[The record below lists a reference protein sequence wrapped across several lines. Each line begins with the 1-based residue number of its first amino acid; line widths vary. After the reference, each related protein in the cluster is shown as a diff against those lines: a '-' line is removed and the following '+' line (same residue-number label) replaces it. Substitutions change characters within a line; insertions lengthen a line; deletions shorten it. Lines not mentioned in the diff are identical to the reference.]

1 MEVQEDSDEK
11 SVPIWERQ
19 VTTVID
25 AVEKEQIP
33 RAQYGAL
40 LIDEGHD
47 FEADWLKLVT
57 QMIDPEKDS
66 LLLLY
71 DDAQS
76 IYKKQRDKKD
86 RLIIKSFQQHYL
98 PQKISGKI
106 DQKTLKISQFL
117 ANEIKLT

>member
-1 MEVQEDSDEK
+1 
-11 SVPIWERQ
+11 
-19 VTTVID
+19 
-25 AVEKEQIP
+25 
-33 RAQYGAL
+33 L

-76 IYKKQRDKKD
+76 IYKKKRDKKD
-86 RLIIKSFQQHYL
+86 RLDFSLSSVGIQARGRTKV
-98 PQKISGKI
+98 
-106 DQKTLKISQFL
+106 LKM
-117 ANEIKLT
+117 NYRNTR

>member
-1 MEVQEDSDEK
+1 
-11 SVPIWERQ
+11 
-19 VTTVID
+19 
-25 AVEKEQIP
+25 
-33 RAQYGAL
+33 

-76 IYKKQRDKKD
+76 VYKK
-86 RLIIKSFQQHYL
+86 
-98 PQKISGKI
+98 
-106 DQKTLKISQFL
+106 KTGWTFHFRV
-117 ANEIKLT
+117 